1 MQQTAIL
8 LLHCPDQL
16 GIITDITKFITDNH
30 GNIVYLD
37 QYVDKVDGRFFMR
50 VEWELAEFS
59 IPSDKIE
66 EYIETLYGT
75 RLRSISRH
83 YMVHDMR
90 WSLTS
95 TSTMSSLAW
104 LCS

>member
-66 EYIETLYGT
+66 EYIETLYGSRYEMEFHVSSATT
-75 RLRSISRH
+75 RIFA
-83 YMVHDMR
+83 M
-90 WSLTS
+90 WQI
-95 TSTMSSLAW
+95 SLAF
-104 LCS
+104 LIMYGQ

>member
-50 VEWELAEFS
+50 VEW
-59 IPSDKIE
+59 
-66 EYIETLYGT
+66 
-75 RLRSISRH
+75 
-83 YMVHDMR
+83 
-90 WSLTS
+90 
-95 TSTMSSLAW
+95 
-104 LCS
+104 